1 MTITVANTSNTN
13 TFDYWRNR
21 TNELASAMTSYVVT
35 TDSNTAV
42 GNAAV
47 SNTFTANTL
56 VSNIVSVNTSIDVGN
71 SSVNVSITSPNSA
84 QVSSGLYFLSSNGSW
99 LVNTSA
105 PVSNG
110 SVTTTGTSAQQVDSF
125 AIADQNA
132 AEYYVHISDNAANN
146 IHVSKILVAHAIG
159 AAYTTEY
166 ATILSNNSM
175 GTFLANSDGTNIRLW
190 FTPNTSS
197 SNVSYTRVNF

>member
-21 TNELASAMTSYVVT
+21 TNELASAMTTYAVT

-42 GNAAV
+42 GNAAI
-47 SNTFTANTL
+47 SGTFT
-56 VSNIVSVNTSIDVGN
+56 SNIVSVDTSIDVGN

-84 QVSSGLYFLSSNGSW
+84 QISSGDYYLASNGSW
-99 LVNTSA
+99 LFNTSA

-110 SVTTTGTSAQQVDSF
+110 TVITTGTSAQQVDSF
-125 AIADQNA
+125 AIADQHA

-146 IHVSKILVAHAIG
+146 IHVSKILVAHSIN

-197 SNVSYTRVNF
+197 SNVSFTRVNF